1 MSSPQ
6 ADAAA
11 QLLYPP
17 NVQYNAGRVYTIKFL
32 AACFA
37 GAVAGI
43 LGLENWLGF
52 ALFLSSTALTS
63 SCLYI
68 KCKGRP
74 AKYMPGGLWE
84 LVNPGQENLFSF
96 LLVWTLFYGAYAS
109 AANDVTLTES
119 RALKPGIVHGMSLFC
134 DLRYSF
140 SSWDCWAAKET
151 YGFSIRPS
159 RNSLWGV
166 YRCNDGASRPNSSN
180 SERR

>member
-1 MSSPQ
+1 MSTPQ

-17 NVQYNAGRVYTIKFL
+17 NVQFNAGRVYTIKFL

-43 LGLENWLGF
+43 LGFENWLGF

-134 DLRYSF
+134 DLYATLRVLTRSH
-140 SSWDCWAAKET
+140 AAHSVRLARRGT
-151 YGFSIRPS
+151 AHRPVTTPFYAFQTCS
-159 RNSLWGV
+159 V
-166 YRCNDGASRPNSSN
+166 
-180 SERR
+180 